1 MSKSTLVSAVILAG
15 SIALAVVLNPSPDQH
30 RAKIKEAVA
39 ERSQL
44 EHLLGVGVLTAFASK
59 YSSLGV
65 LSYTTVNERLVS
77 VGVLGMVFVVQ

>member
-1 MSKSTLVSAVILAG
+1 MSVIILAG

-39 ERSQL
+39 ARSQL

-59 YSSLGV
+59 YSTLGV
-65 LSYTTVNERLVS
+65 LSYTTVNERIIS
-77 VGVLGMVFVVQ
+77 VGLMGMVFVVQ